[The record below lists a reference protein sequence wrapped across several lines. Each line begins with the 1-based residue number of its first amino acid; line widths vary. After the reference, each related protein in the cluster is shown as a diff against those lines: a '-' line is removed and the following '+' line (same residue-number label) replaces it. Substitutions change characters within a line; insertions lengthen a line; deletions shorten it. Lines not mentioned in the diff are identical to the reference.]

1 MPDRTLYRV
10 ILRAMGLADVPLLAT
25 LDRPRLDRLAEAAP
39 ARTVA
44 AGTVLAVRGEAA
56 TRLLIVETGG
66 VLATRHTRPAAGCA
80 SASSPHRVPSTS
92 PPRSPA
98 ARRHVLAHRARRVRD
113 QQDDLVLASLADAA
127 TRTAA
132 WLVRAAAVGGSRVVV
147 PGAQRGL
154 AEAIGMT
161 RVSVN
166 RALRT
171 LAADGL
177 VRVEPGAVVLLAPE
191 LLALRANPDAATGPA
206 VPS

>member
-1 MPDRTLYRV
+1 
-10 ILRAMGLADVPLLAT
+10 
-25 LDRPRLDRLAEAAP
+25 
-39 ARTVA
+39 
-44 AGTVLAVRGEAA
+44 
-56 TRLLIVETGG
+56 
-66 VLATRHTRPAAGCA
+66 
-80 SASSPHRVPSTS
+80 VPSTS

-132 WLVRAAAVGGSRVVV
+132 WLVRSAAVGGSRVV